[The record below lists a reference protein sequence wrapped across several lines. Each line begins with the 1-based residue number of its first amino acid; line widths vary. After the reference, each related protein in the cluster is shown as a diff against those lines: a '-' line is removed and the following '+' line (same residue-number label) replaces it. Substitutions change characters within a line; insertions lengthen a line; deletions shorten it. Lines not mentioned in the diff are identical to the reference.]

1 MTPRLT
7 PWRKRLAVFIA
18 TVAAVM
24 LLACLFRETFLEA
37 AGSFLNVGQPPVRAD
52 AALVLAGGFPGDR
65 ILKAA
70 ELKRQGYVPVVYVS
84 GPTIIY
90 ETGECAVSVPFAVR
104 HGYTESDFR
113 CIPNEAYNTLDEA
126 RACCAALEHAG
137 VKSFLL
143 VTTAFHTRRATAIY
157 RRICPKLAFT
167 PVASEDPMFQNR
179 QWWKAREGRKD
190 IFLEY
195 TKLLTSQF
203 GL

>member
-1 MTPRLT
+1 MKPRLT
-7 PWRKRLAVFIA
+7 PLRKRLAVCAAAIA
-18 TVAAVM
+18 AAI
-24 LLACLFRETFLEA
+24 LLACLFREVLLEG
-37 AGSFLNVGQPPVRAD
+37 AGAYLNVGQPPVRAD
-52 AALVLAGGFPGDR
+52 AALVLAGGFSGDR

-90 ETGECAVSVPFAVR
+90 EAGECEISIPFAVR
-104 HGYTESDFR
+104 HGYSTSDFR
-113 CIPNEAYNTLDEA
+113 CIPNAAYNTLDEA

-143 VTTAFHTRRATAIY
+143 VTTAYHTRRATAIY

-195 TKLLTSQF
+195 TKLLTSHF
-203 GL
+203 EL

>member
-1 MTPRLT
+1 M
-7 PWRKRLAVFIA
+7 
-18 TVAAVM
+18 M
-24 LLACLFRETFLEA
+24 LLACLFREALLEA

-104 HGYTESDFR
+104 HGYTESDFH
-113 CIPNEAYNTLDEA
+113 CVPNEAYNTLDEA